1 MMMSCFPN
9 VKSMICTML
18 LMAMTFFNAWADEIS
33 FEFTATVTEVH
44 RNLTSMAGIVGQT
57 GMGRVTYDLQPA
69 MTAYYSQSQLYG
81 YESPPASFE
90 FTIGGHTYTA
100 GTEAHTPVSAIDS
113 DVQVDVGNN
122 RLTWPNTPESD
133 RIRYWG
139 LWTGETIDSHEFS
152 MELILN
158 DQTSTLLDDT
168 SLPTQC
174 PDLADF
180 DPYPTTQF
188 VFMIAM
194 SDTTSTSGITFRV
207 DSITPISNPEA
218 RTLTLTIP
226 TSAVEGDGVLT
237 GLGQVGISP
246 APDVDLAVNLHSGDP
261 SEVAV
266 PATITIA
273 ANQTS
278 ATFDLTVVDDTLD
291 DGAQSVSVTA
301 SSDIYGSSTQTI
313 SIEDDDPTP
322 PDGDDDDG
330 EDEDDGGDEDD
341 GDPVAF
347 DLTGTWRVTE
357 VADESDCGE
366 GVNTKQYTVT
376 LTQNGNSLS
385 VQTPYGNFN
394 GRLDGQVATWS
405 GTGSE
410 DGGTLVTRV
419 AATLNA
425 EGTSFTG
432 SETWRW
438 SGDGGFQ
445 CSGTSELS
453 ANLGADD
460 DGSGSSGGGG
470 GCFLSILGGP

>member
-1 MMMSCFPN
+1 MKMSYFPN
-9 VKSMICTML
+9 VKLMICTML
-18 LMAMTFFNAWADEIS
+18 LMAMTFFNAWAAEIS

-44 RNLTSMAGIVGQT
+44 RNLTSMAGLVGQT
-57 GMGRVTYDLQPA
+57 GLGYVTYDLQPA
-69 MTAYYSQSQLYG
+69 TTAYYSQSQLYG

-100 GTEAHTPVSAIDS
+100 GAEAHTPVSAIDS

-139 LWTGETIDSHEFS
+139 LWTGETIDSHDFS

-158 DQTSTLLDDT
+158 DQTSSLLDET

-188 VFMIAM
+188 VFMIEL

-218 RTLTLTIP
+218 RILTLTIP
-226 TSAVEGDGVLT
+226 TSAIEDDGVLT
-237 GLGQVGISP
+237 GQGQVDISP
-246 APDVDLAVNLHSGDP
+246 ASDVDLTVNLHSDDP

-266 PATITIA
+266 PTTITIA
-273 ANQTS
+273 ASQTS
-278 ATFDLTVVDDTLD
+278 VTFDLTVIDDTLD

-301 SSDIYGSSTQTI
+301 SSDLYGTSTQTI

-322 PDGDDDDG
+322 TDDG
-330 EDEDDGGDEDD
+330 GNEDDGDSGD
-341 GDPVAF
+341 DPVAF

-366 GVNTKQYTVT
+366 GVNTKRYTVT
-376 LTQNGNSLS
+376 LAQNGNSLR
-385 VQTPYGNFN
+385 VQTPYGTFN

-410 DGGTLVTRV
+410 DGGTLVTSV
-419 AATLNA
+419 TATLNA
-425 EGTSFTG
+425 EGTRFTG

-438 SGDGGFQ
+438 SGDNGFQ

-453 ANLGADD
+453 ASLGTGDN
-460 DGSGSSGGGG
+460 GSGSSGGGG
-470 GCFLSILGGP
+470 GCFLSILGF

>member
-1 MMMSCFPN
+1 MSYFPN
-9 VKSMICTML
+9 VKLMICTML
-18 LMAMTFFNAWADEIS
+18 LMAMTFFNAWAAEIS

-44 RNLTSMAGIVGQT
+44 RNLTSMAGLAGQT
-57 GMGRVTYDLQPA
+57 GLGYVTYDLQPA
-69 MTAYYSQSQLYG
+69 TTAYYSQSQLYG

-100 GTEAHTPVSAIDS
+100 GAEAHTPVSAIDS

-139 LWTGETIDSHEFS
+139 LWTGETIDSHDFS

-158 DQTSTLLDDT
+158 DQTSSLLDDT

-188 VFMIAM
+188 VFMIEL

-218 RTLTLTIP
+218 RILTLTIP
-226 TSAVEGDGVLT
+226 ASAIEDDGVLT
-237 GLGQVGISP
+237 GQGQVDISP
-246 APDVDLAVNLHSGDP
+246 ASDVDLTVNLHSDDP

-266 PATITIA
+266 PTTITIA
-273 ANQTS
+273 ASQTS
-278 ATFDLTVVDDTLD
+278 VTFDLTVIDDTLD

-301 SSDIYGSSTQTI
+301 SSDLYGTSTQTI

-322 PDGDDDDG
+322 TDDG
-330 EDEDDGGDEDD
+330 ENEDDGDSGD
-341 GDPVAF
+341 DPVAF

-366 GVNTKQYTVT
+366 GVNTKRYTVT
-376 LTQNGNSLS
+376 LAQNDNSLR
-385 VQTPYGNFN
+385 VQTPYGTFN
-394 GRLDGQVATWS
+394 GRLDGQEATWS

-410 DGGTLVTRV
+410 DGGTLVTSV
-419 AATLNA
+419 TATLNA
-425 EGTSFTG
+425 EGTRFTG

-438 SGDGGFQ
+438 SGDNGFQ

-453 ANLGADD
+453 ASLGTGDN
-460 DGSGSSGGGG
+460 GSGSSGGGG
-470 GCFLSILGGP
+470 GCFLSILGF

>member
-1 MMMSCFPN
+1 MCYFPN
-9 VKSMICTML
+9 VKSMTFTML
-18 LMAMTFFNAWADEIS
+18 LMVMTVFNTWAAEVS

-44 RNLTSMAGIVGQT
+44 RDLTSMTGRVGQT
-57 GMGRVTYDLQPA
+57 GLGRITYDLQPA
-69 MTAYYSQSQLYG
+69 TTAYYSQSQIYG

-90 FTIGGHTYTA
+90 FTIAGHTYTA
-100 GTEAHTPVSAIDS
+100 GAEAHSPVSAGDS
-113 DVQVDVGNN
+113 DVQIDVGNN

-139 LWTGETIDSHEFS
+139 LWTGETIDAHDFS

-180 DPYPTTQF
+180 DPYPTTQL
-188 VFMIAM
+188 VFMIKL

-226 TSAVEGDGVLT
+226 TSAIEGDGVLS
-237 GLGQVGISP
+237 GLGQVEISP
-246 APDVDLAVNLHSGDP
+246 ASDVDVTVNLHCDDP

-266 PATITIA
+266 PATVTIT

-278 ATFDLTVVDDTLD
+278 ATFDVTVIDDTLD
-291 DGAQSVSVTA
+291 DGAQMVSVTA
-301 SSDIYGSSTQTI
+301 SRDLYGTSTQTI

-322 PDGDDDDG
+322 PDGEDDD
-330 EDEDDGGDEDD
+330 DDGGDEDD
-341 GDPVAF
+341 GDGGDDTVAF
-347 DLTGTWRVTE
+347 DLTGTWNVTE
-357 VADESDCGE
+357 AADESDCGE
-366 GVNTKQYTVT
+366 GINTKRYTVT
-376 LTQNGNSLS
+376 LTQNGNSLR
-385 VQTPYGNFN
+385 VQTPYGTFN
-394 GRLDGQVATWS
+394 GRLDGDVATWS

-410 DGGTLVTRV
+410 DGGTLVTNV
-419 AATLNA
+419 TATLNA

-438 SGDGGFQ
+438 SDDGGFQ

-453 ANLGADD
+453 ANLGAGD
-460 DGSGSSGGGG
+460 DGSGSGGGSG
-470 GCFLSILGGP
+470 GCFLYIFGGP